1 MSQLLTSSPP
11 ANAPAMS
18 GLAAGGPS
26 RESRDFFEIVG
37 PGDPRRAGLERFIAD
52 AFYASYGARVG
63 HFCDVL
69 VGCRD
74 GAGAWTAALGYS
86 LAASGP
92 TFLEQYLDA
101 PLEQEIGARTG
112 EPVERADIVEV
123 GNLAAST
130 PGQARALIMHTTSLL
145 YHMGLRLVAFTAT
158 ASLLNSFGRLRLQPR
173 FLAPADPARL
183 PQSGRDWGSYYDTQ
197 PQVMFGDIRYGY
209 EKLARLSSRT
219 RPAAK

>member
-1 MSQLLTSSPP
+1 MSQLLTSTAP
-11 ANAPAMS
+11 ANGPAMP
-18 GLAAGGPS
+18 GLAAGDPGRS
-26 RESRDFFEIVG
+26 GRDAFELVG
-37 PGDPRRAGLERFIAD
+37 AGDPRRAGLERFIAD
-52 AFYASYGARVG
+52 AFQASYGARVT
-63 HFCDVL
+63 HFCDTL

-74 GAGAWTAALGYS
+74 AGGAWSAALGYS

-92 TFLEQYLDA
+92 VFLEQYLDA
-101 PLEQEIGARTG
+101 PLETDIGARLG
-112 EPVERADIVEV
+112 RPVTRQEVVEV
-123 GNLAAST
+123 GNLAASC
-130 PGQARALIMHTTSLL
+130 PGQARALIMHTTDLL
-145 YHMGLRLVAFTAT
+145 YHMGLHLVAFTAT

-219 RPAAK
+219 RSAAQ